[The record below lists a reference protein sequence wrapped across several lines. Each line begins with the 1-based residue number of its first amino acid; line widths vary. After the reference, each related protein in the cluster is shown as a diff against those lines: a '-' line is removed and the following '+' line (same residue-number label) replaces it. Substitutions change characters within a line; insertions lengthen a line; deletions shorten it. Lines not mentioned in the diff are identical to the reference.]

1 MTCIVPKIDPDS
13 PIPLYHQIAEAIRY
27 AIATGQIRSGDSLPG
42 LHQAAAEWGVNLH
55 TVRHAYS
62 ELARQG
68 LVTTRGPQGTIVL
81 ATPASLDLQRR
92 NWNSLTEFLDR
103 IADEA
108 ERLHAISAKELGSLL
123 IGMRSRSLKSIDTVT
138 VVECSETQAKD
149 LAAQIAT
156 AWNVNALA
164 WSLEWLEE
172 PAHGLIIAT
181 YFHYNEIL
189 QRWPQRF
196 PEMHFAAIQPD
207 PAMPRKL
214 FSRGMPH
221 HRTTLFLCECDD
233 SMASNIATELA
244 LLFPVERF
252 SIERRITRSPASL
265 LRSKSKIPV
274 LFSPRMWGQLTP
286 AQRSDS
292 RAFEVRYVF
301 VPDDLQMIAKRL
313 GWKPRIE

>member
-1 MTCIVPKIDPDS
+1 VLKIDPDS

-42 LHQAAAEWGVNLH
+42 LHQAAAEWRVNLH

-62 ELARQG
+62 ELVRQG
-68 LVTTRGPQGTIVL
+68 FVTTRGPRGTIVL

-92 NWNSLTEFLDR
+92 NWNGLTDYLNR

-108 ERLHAISAKELGSLL
+108 ERLHGISTKELGHLL
-123 IGMRSRSLKSIDTVT
+123 TSMKGRGLSNSDSVT

-149 LAAQIAT
+149 LAAQIA
-156 AWNVNALA
+156 ASWHVNAQA
-164 WSLEWLEE
+164 WSLDRLEE
-172 PAHGLIIAT
+172 PATGLIIAT

-196 PEMHFAAIQPD
+196 AEMHFAAIQPD
-207 PAMPRKL
+207 PAIRRKL
-214 FSRGMPH
+214 FPKGIPRH
-221 HRTTLFLCECDD
+221 KTTLFLCERDD
-233 SMASNIATELA
+233 SMASNIATELT

-252 SIERRITRSPASL
+252 SIACRITQSPASL
-265 LRSKSKIPV
+265 LRSRSKIPV
-274 LFSPRMWGQLTP
+274 LYSPRMWGQLTP
-286 AQRSDS
+286 AQRRNP
-292 RAFEVRYVF
+292 RAYEVRYVF

-313 GWKPRIE
+313 AWKPRIE

>member
-1 MTCIVPKIDPDS
+1 MLKIDPDS

-68 LVTTRGPQGTIVL
+68 LVRTRGPSGTIVL
-81 ATPASLDLQRR
+81 STATSLDLQRQ
-92 NWNSLTEFLDR
+92 NWNGLTDFLNR
-103 IADEA
+103 VADEA
-108 ERLHAISAKELGSLL
+108 ERLHGISAKELGRLL
-123 IGMRSRSLKSIDTVT
+123 TDMKSRGLSSTDTVA

-149 LAAQIAT
+149 LAAQIAA
-156 AWNVNALA
+156 AWNVNAQA
-164 WSLEWLEE
+164 WSLERLEE
-172 PAHGLIIAT
+172 PAQGLIIAT

-214 FSRGMPH
+214 FSGGMPH
-221 HRTTLFLCECDD
+221 HRTTLFLCERDE
-233 SMASNIATELA
+233 SMASNITTELA

-265 LRSKSKIPV
+265 LRSKSKFPV

-286 AQRSDS
+286 AQRRDP

-301 VPDDLQMIAKRL
+301 VPEDLQMIAKRL
-313 GWKPRIE
+313 GWKPRIK

>member
-1 MTCIVPKIDPDS
+1 MIIKVDPGS

-68 LVTTRGPQGTIVL
+68 LVTTRGPRGTIIME
-81 ATPASLDLQRR
+81 TPASRDLQRQ
-92 NWNSLTEFLDR
+92 NWNSLTEFISR

-108 ERLHAISAKELGSLL
+108 KQLHGISVKELGRLL
-123 IGMRSRSLKSIDTVT
+123 TGMKSRGPSSTDNAT

-149 LAAQIAT
+149 LAAQIA
-156 AWNVNALA
+156 ASWNVNVQA
-164 WSLEWLEE
+164 WSLERLDE

-189 QRWPQRF
+189 QRWPQRYPDLYF
-196 PEMHFAAIQPD
+196 TAIRPD
-207 PAMPRKL
+207 PTLPRKL
-214 FSRGMPH
+214 FPKGMPH
-221 HRTTLFLCECDD
+221 YKTTLVLCEHDD
-233 SMASNIATELA
+233 SMARNIATELT
-244 LLFPVERF
+244 LLFPVKVF
-252 SIERRITRSPASL
+252 SIEYRITRSPASL
-265 LRSKSKIPV
+265 LRSRSKFPV
-274 LFSPRMWGQLTP
+274 LFSPRMWGQLTS
-286 AQRSDS
+286 AQRRDP

-301 VPDDLQMIAKRL
+301 VPDDLQMMAKRL
-313 GWKPRIE
+313 GWKPRIK